1 MYKACIFD
9 LDGTLTDTLESL
21 TYSVNATLEE
31 LGLSSITRAQC
42 RAFVGSGP
50 RPLLEQSL
58 KAVGDQELVHIEAA
72 VEIYARIFK
81 ESCTYKV
88 EPYEGIVE
96 LLEALKK
103 KGLKL
108 AVLSNKP
115 HLQTNKIVAQF
126 FKEGT
131 FDLAEGLKPEVPRKP
146 DPTAALDIAAKLGV
160 EKEECVYIGDSDT
173 DMMTGNNAGML
184 PVGVTW
190 GFRDRDVLIA
200 HGARELIDHP
210 EELLTIIDKG
220 V

>member
-9 LDGTLTDTLESL
+9 LDGTLTNTLESL
-21 TYSVNATLEE
+21 TYSVNTTLKE
-31 LGLSSITRAQC
+31 LGLSSITREQC
-42 RAFVGSGP
+42 RAFVGDGP

-58 KAVGDQELVHIEAA
+58 RAVGDHDLLHIEKA
-72 VEIYARIFK
+72 VEIYGRIFK

-103 KGLKL
+103 KGLRL

-115 HLQTNKIVAQF
+115 HMQTNKIVAQF

-131 FDLAEGLKPEVPRKP
+131 FDLAEGLKPDVPKKP
-146 DPTAALDIAAKLGV
+146 DPTGAWIISESLGV
-160 EKEECVYIGDSDT
+160 KKEECVYIGDSDT

-190 GFRDRDVLIA
+190 GFRSREVLKE
-200 HGARELIDHP
+200 HGAKYLIDHP
-210 EELLTIIDKG
+210 EELLTIIG
-220 V
+220 